1 MAYGQ
6 HGPNIPLV
14 LKPAEPG
21 SNQELEHVVTLPRQA
36 VEVTVRAQRRKRKT
50 VIQQL
55 VLVHDN

>member
-21 SNQELEHVVTLPRQA
+21 NNQELEHVVTLPRQA
-36 VEVTVRAQRRKRKT
+36 VEVIVRAPRRKRKT
-50 VIQQL
+50 VVQQP
-55 VLVHDN
+55 VLVYN